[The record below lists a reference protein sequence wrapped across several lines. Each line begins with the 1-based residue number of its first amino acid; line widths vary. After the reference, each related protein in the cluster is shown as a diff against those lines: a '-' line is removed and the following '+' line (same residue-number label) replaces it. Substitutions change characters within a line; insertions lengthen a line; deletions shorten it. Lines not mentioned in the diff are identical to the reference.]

1 MVRAVSNDDVVVH
14 PPAEPKKTWRLIVLA
29 VVLVGLVV
37 LGKVTGLTDHLTVPK
52 IRAFMSE
59 LGVLGF
65 LLFLVVFCVGELVH
79 IPGLVFMLAAVVA
92 YGSVGGGVAGFVG
105 GVISVT
111 FTFVLVRRVG
121 GQPLG
126 EIKWPIMRKVMEL
139 LGERPIAVVTVLR
152 MVFAFSP
159 VLNYALAMSTV
170 RLREYVFGSLIGLI
184 PWAVGCALATE
195 WLLEVSGLAGG

>member
-1 MVRAVSNDDVVVH
+1 MAHDDVVVH
-14 PPAEPKKTWRLIVLA
+14 PPVEKSKAGRLILLA
-29 VVLVGLVV
+29 VLLVGLVV
-37 LGKVTGLTDHLTVPK
+37 LGKVTGLTEHLTVPR
-52 IRAFMSE
+52 IREFMTE

-65 LLFLVVFCVGELVH
+65 LLFVVLFCVGELVH
-79 IPGLVFMLAAVVA
+79 IPGMVFMLAAVVA
-92 YGSVGGGVAGFVG
+92 YGPLLGGIAGFVG

-126 EIKWPIMRKVMEL
+126 EIKWPIMRKVLEL
-139 LGERPIAVVTVLR
+139 MGERPIAVVTVLR